1 MYLAPLN
8 YDRFFKK
15 VFSDLSI
22 SKRFL
27 EDFLDTTIEQI
38 EYLPSYTK
46 ITDDATAVE
55 FDFRCKIEGRYVIVD
70 MQQWFK
76 SDVVK
81 RFYLYH
87 TLNTALQMEAIP
99 EKNLLKD
106 DDENVTK
113 TTKDYNRIAPAIT
126 LIWMA
131 DDNLGFDQN
140 FIAYALAPESVVE
153 FIKDHEHWQKEN
165 FLQLLQ
171 YRETL
176 LEQLNNSTKQL
187 NFLPKN
193 RLIYLFQK
201 NIVANANDKLNKY
214 VAWFELAEKTKNK
227 DNTIED
233 FMVFKSDPILS
244 EVMRRINKTTL
255 TTEDFQY
262 IEDYE
267 RFEAGFRRHEE
278 SIRSVAKEEFFELG
292 MEAGKELGVEIGKEL
307 GVEIGKELGV
317 EIGRELGQTI
327 AAKNCLLAGMTP
339 EQAASVSGLPIIK
352 VEAIAKALSL

>member
-1 MYLAPLN
+1 
-8 YDRFFKK
+8 
-15 VFSDLSI
+15 
-22 SKRFL
+22 
-27 EDFLDTTIEQI
+27 
-38 EYLPSYTK
+38 
-46 ITDDATAVE
+46 
-55 FDFRCKIEGRYVIVD
+55 
-70 MQQWFK
+70 
-76 SDVVK
+76 
-81 RFYLYH
+81 
-87 TLNTALQMEAIP
+87 
-99 EKNLLKD
+99 
-106 DDENVTK
+106 
-113 TTKDYNRIAPAIT
+113 
-126 LIWMA
+126 
-131 DDNLGFDQN
+131 
-140 FIAYALAPESVVE
+140 
-153 FIKDHEHWQKEN
+153 
-165 FLQLLQ
+165 
-171 YRETL
+171 
-176 LEQLNNSTKQL
+176 
-187 NFLPKN
+187 
-193 RLIYLFQK
+193 LIYLFQK